1 MADRRVWWG
10 VGALTLGIGAALLT
24 GSATA
29 AANTGADSDSSHS
42 SSSSADHDTAKS
54 GSDNSPSPRRTP
66 KTTTDAGSGTTTGA
80 SETSTA
86 ASDPGTST
94 TKATTEQSAANTRS
108 AGASENSAGATENS
122 AGATETKPTDK
133 PSSGSRRPHAPQ
145 RVVQLRITKPDVET
159 TQATTQAT
167 ADPVERPSTTPAS
180 TEAVTDSTTSTTAD
194 VTPASTSATTDPSSP
209 TTADP
214 TALPRGPTTVRAL
227 APRTFAVIQ
236 TVAAPLAAP
245 AMATPVTEPTAS
257 VSQSLSSPTVT
268 EPTQAL
274 SEPATTPMSSEPVA
288 ALVTVDPQ
296 LVPMPD
302 PTMPDPTTSD
312 PAASDPTG
320 AGTPTMRFAAMQTMA
335 APQLLSAAAP
345 TLTTPITPVVIGAPP
360 TVGPIATA
368 FLDILASFGWRAS
381 PLAVAVFPALTPWS
395 GAPIPTP
402 IPAVQDISGT
412 TPPTTADTV
421 LVGHSTLYIPCGPT
435 GYAARTDWY
444 FPVQPNGEV
453 NPQGVIWVQNGFLAN
468 SGFYTAL
475 ASNLAAN
482 TNSIVAVPTIT
493 SNPFSCAGCWLNGA
507 SMQAAAASLF
517 VGNRDALN
525 ASAQL
530 AGYQGTL
537 PDSFI
542 LSGHSAGGGF
552 AAATAGYTI
561 ANGAAFDPLHPTD
574 PTKNFLKG
582 VVMFDGVPGFGV
594 LPSVAPQLRANQ
606 IPIYQIAAQNQIW
619 NLWGSGT
626 NELVAANPGAFNG
639 VVIYHGSHVDSML
652 GGNPVVDFFA
662 QLVTKFSPP
671 GATQAVYTFADG
683 WINDM
688 YAGTAPVG
696 PPPTGN
702 PLYPEANQPVQ
713 VGRATAYGLP
723 SPTGQRSTLGEI
735 IYGIISFFNSL
746 FGA

>member
-29 AANTGADSDSSHS
+29 AADTGADSGGSHS
-42 SSSSADHDTAKS
+42 SSSSADHDSSAS
-54 GSDNSPSPRRTP
+54 GSDNASAHDTSASGPDKTSGSSTP
-66 KTTTDAGSGTTTGA
+66 KTGGS
-80 SETSTA
+80 EHA
-86 ASDPGTST
+86 ASADSATST
-94 TKATTEQSAANTRS
+94 TTAVADQNSSGTGS
-108 AGASENSAGATENS
+108 AG
-122 AGATETKPTDK
+122 PTDAK
-133 PSSGSRRPHAPQ
+133 PADKPQGSKHQQPQ
-145 RVVQLRITKPDVET
+145 RVVQLRITKPDVGT
-159 TQATTQAT
+159 TQITTSATTQTT
-167 ADPVERPSTTPAS
+167 ADPVDHPSTTAPSTDTVSDPA
-180 TEAVTDSTTSTTAD
+180 TSTTAD
-194 VTPASTSATTDPSSP
+194 VSPVSTPVSTDPTP
-209 TTADP
+209 PATADP
-214 TALPRGPTTVRAL
+214 TGLPRGPTTIRSQTPTTV
-227 APRTFAVIQ
+227 AVIQ
-236 TVAAPLAAP
+236 TLAAPLAAP
-245 AMATPVTEPTAS
+245 TVATPVTEPTTS
-257 VSQSLSSPTVT
+257 ISPSLSSPTVT
-268 EPTQAL
+268 EPTPAP
-274 SEPATTPMSSEPVA
+274 SEPATTPMPSEPVA

-302 PTMPDPTTSD
+302 PTTPDAT
-312 PAASDPTG
+312 AVG
-320 AGTPTMRFAAMQTMA
+320 APTMRFAAMQTMA

-360 TVGPIATA
+360 TVGPIAGA
-368 FLDILASFGWRAS
+368 ILDILASFGWRAS

-453 NPQGVIWVQNGFLAN
+453 NPQGMVWVQNGFLAN

-475 ASNLAAN
+475 ATNLAAN
-482 TNSIVAVPTIT
+482 TNSIVVVPTIT
-493 SNPFSCAGCWLNGA
+493 SNPFSCTGCWLNGP

-517 VGNRDALN
+517 TGNRDALN

-552 AAATAGYTI
+552 AASTAGYFI
-561 ANGAAFDPLHPTD
+561 NNPQANIPD
-574 PTKNFLKG
+574 LKG
-582 VVMFDGVPGFGV
+582 VVMFDGVPGIGV
-594 LPSVAPQLRANQ
+594 LSGVAPQLRANQ

-619 NLWGSGT
+619 NIWGSGT
-626 NELVAANPGAFNG
+626 NELVAANPGGFNG

-652 GGNPVVDFFA
+652 GGNPIVDFFA
-662 QLVTKFSPP
+662 QLVTQFSPP
-671 GATQAVYTFADG
+671 GATQAVYTYADG

-688 YAGTAPVG
+688 YAGTAPYG
-696 PPPTGN
+696 PPYPTPS
-702 PLYPEANQPVQ
+702 PLYPGPNQLQQ
-713 VGRATAYGLP
+713 VGPAFTYGLP
-723 SPTGQRSTLGEI
+723 SPTGQRSRLGEL
-735 IYGIISFFNSL
+735 IYGIITFFSSL